1 VRAESNFTRSIP
13 VLLAIA
19 AISLGAFMAG
29 GLLGDN
35 DWNPSIFVKF
45 PEAKPVELA
54 YGNEVL
60 GEVIP
65 SGGFGHDGKYY
76 FMQAMDPFFS
86 TPEVHAAH
94 LDRPTYRAQ
103 RMIYPTLAGGFGL
116 FSPSATAWNLLVINL
131 VALGIGTWLTSLLA
145 KELGLSPWFGLAF
158 LLNPGVLV
166 SSMIDTAE
174 VLAMLF
180 LVAAALLL
188 LRDRVV
194 ASAAFLTLAAL
205 TRETML
211 LATIGAIVYL
221 WHTRRR
227 VPGVFVVPFVAT
239 GAWWLFVRAKL
250 GYLGEGIQDTEA
262 LGLPFKGFF
271 DALETWLATPGSEVD
286 VMMGVLLLVS
296 SILVAFRAVKDR
308 SLLGLMAAGFVVL
321 AVLMV
326 EAVWRFYFDASRAL
340 VPVLT
345 VYILSVAASRKLL
358 KSSEAP
364 LDASVEPAIHPSTN

>member
-1 VRAESNFTRSIP
+1 MV
-13 VLLAIA
+13 
-19 AISLGAFMAG
+19 
-29 GLLGDN
+29 
-35 DWNPSIFVKF
+35 
-45 PEAKPVELA
+45 
-54 YGNEVL
+54 
-60 GEVIP
+60 
-65 SGGFGHDGKYY
+65 
-76 FMQAMDPFFS
+76 
-86 TPEVHAAH
+86 
-94 LDRPTYRAQ
+94 
-103 RMIYPTLAGGFGL
+103 YPTLAGGFGL

-180 LVAAALLL
+180 VVAAALLL

-211 LATIGAIVYL
+211 LATIGAIAYL

-250 GYLGEGIQDTEA
+250 GHLEEGIQDTEA

-345 VYILSVAASRKLL
+345 VYILSVAASRKLQ
-358 KSSEAP
+358 KSAESP
-364 LDASVEPAIHPSTN
+364 LDAPVEPAIHPSTN

>member
-19 AISLGAFMAG
+19 AVSLGAFMAG
-29 GLLGDN
+29 GLLSDN

-45 PEAKPVELA
+45 PQAKPVELA
-54 YGNEVL
+54 YGNEIL

-65 SGGFGHDGKYY
+65 SAGFGHDGKYY
-76 FMQAMDPFFS
+76 FMQAMDPFFD
-86 TPEVHAAH
+86 TPEVHATH

-103 RMIYPTLAGGFGL
+103 RMVYPTLAGGFGL

-180 LVAAALLL
+180 VVAAALLL

-211 LATIGAIVYL
+211 LATIGAIAYL

-250 GYLGEGIQDTEA
+250 GHLDEGIQDTEA

-358 KSSEAP
+358 TSSESP
-364 LDASVEPAIHPSTN
+364 LNEPVERAIHPSTN

>member
-1 VRAESNFTRSIP
+1 
-13 VLLAIA
+13 
-19 AISLGAFMAG
+19 MAG

-54 YGNEVL
+54 YGNEIL

-86 TPEVHAAH
+86 RPEVHAAH